1 MNKTQSRMVNN
12 DLYFEEVQRLL
23 KEGKEVCIR
32 VKGNSM
38 MPFIKNGD
46 RVIVVAHLGTVLPL
60 GSPILAQYEGKFVFH
75 RYVGKKNGKFV
86 LAGDGNLVLKEYVS
100 APHILAIATL
110 HYPNNSDTTRNIN
123 SRWPRLRGMIW
134 YHLRMVRRL
143 FASLKR
149 RILS

>member
-1 MNKTQSRMVNN
+1 MVNN

-75 RYVGKKNGKFV
+75 RYVGKKKWEICSCWRWQSG
-86 LAGDGNLVLKEYVS
+86 LERICICSAYLGDCDF
-100 APHILAIATL
+100 TL
-110 HYPNNSDTTRNIN
+110 P
-123 SRWPRLRGMIW
+123 
-134 YHLRMVRRL
+134 
-143 FASLKR
+143 
-149 RILS
+149 

>member
-1 MNKTQSRMVNN
+1 MVTN

-38 MPFIKNGD
+38 LPFIKSGD
-46 RVIVVAHLGTVLPL
+46 RVILMAYRGPALPL
-60 GSPILAQYEGKFVFH
+60 GSAVLAQCEGKFVFH
-75 RYVGKKNGKFV
+75 RYVGKKNGKIV

-110 HYPNNSDTTRNIN
+110 HYPNNNDATQNIN
-123 SRWPRLRGMIW
+123 SCWPRLRGLSW
-134 YHLRMVRRL
+134 YHLRIVRRL
-143 FASLKR
+143 FSSLKR